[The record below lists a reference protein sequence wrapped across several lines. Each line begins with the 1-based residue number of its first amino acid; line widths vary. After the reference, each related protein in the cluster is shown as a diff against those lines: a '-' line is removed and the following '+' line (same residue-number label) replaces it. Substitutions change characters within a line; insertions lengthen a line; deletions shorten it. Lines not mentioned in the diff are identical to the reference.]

1 MLQKILT
8 QPHTYTHTQLQGPKC
23 LHAID
28 TPGKIR
34 FPHVSIPANKF
45 QLVSGQDHMR
55 FYYEDTITDDSS
67 SITFDIL
74 PGGGGA
80 TSLVLD
86 DGNRASCAFCFCG
99 NCGVHVFHA
108 DRSLGML
115 EINSNCLDG
124 GEAKLLYREDLQ
136 HASSSSSS
144 KHALHHDKSS
154 LTTKSC
160 TVIETVSE
168 NEPFLGGTARLI
180 HEDHNIITNNLNHC
194 NESNVLLRTKESS
207 MSSLDP
213 TQPDTYS
220 TAMMAESDD
229 SSMASSSIA
238 GGVSLTQYHSLLSVA
253 SSVGATIPAS
263 SSSSVVRERS
273 VRTGLPPRPPSSMS
287 RISPSNRSVSSLP
300 PWLDGRSGGYCGS
313 RGGLNS
319 IGGGGVG
326 SSNWSVASIE
336 SHEFDGMDTS
346 STISPKMRDQMK
358 KYLSSHMS
366 KK

>member
-1 MLQKILT
+1 
-8 QPHTYTHTQLQGPKC
+8 
-23 LHAID
+23 
-28 TPGKIR
+28 
-34 FPHVSIPANKF
+34 
-45 QLVSGQDHMR
+45 MR

-80 TSLVLD
+80 PSLVLD
-86 DGNRASCAFCFCG
+86 AASAHSDDATRASCAFCFCG

-124 GEAKLLYREDLQ
+124 REAKLLYREDLQ
-136 HASSSSSS
+136 HASSLSSS
-144 KHALHHDKSS
+144 KHALHNDKSS
-154 LTTKSC
+154 STKSC

-168 NEPFLGGTARLI
+168 NEPFLGGSVRLVHDI

-194 NESNVLLRTKESS
+194 NESNVLLRAKESS

-229 SSMASSSIA
+229 LSMASSSIT
-238 GGVSLTQYHSLLSVA
+238 GGVSLTQYHSLLSIA
-253 SSVGATIPAS
+253 SSVGATVPAS
-263 SSSSVVRERS
+263 SSSSVVRERI
-273 VRTGLPPRPPSSMS
+273 VRTGLPPRPHSSIS
-287 RISPSNRSVSSLP
+287 RISPSNRSVSTLP
-300 PWLDGRSGGYCGS
+300 PWLDGRSGGYYGN

-319 IGGGGVG
+319 MGGSG
-326 SSNWSVASIE
+326 SSWSVASIE